1 MWKLL
6 LACLLLNGT
15 SALFTL
21 LVPRKVEIKHK
32 RHVKNDLLKN
42 DLRLTSSTY
51 RNKVDVDI
59 FNKLK

>member
-1 MWKLL
+1 
-6 LACLLLNGT
+6 
-15 SALFTL
+15 
-21 LVPRKVEIKHK
+21 
-32 RHVKNDLLKN
+32 LLKN